1 MKSHQFQRV
10 MLHVR
15 FELDRFNSTL
25 FKLEAYEYPSNVAL
39 KLIADQ
45 RTESDKTAAN
55 LDQIAADLVDDPD
68 GASARLVSEF
78 RKLMRRRR
86 FLEVL
91 EKARSD
97 DVPWSL
103 VPSVE
108 RLSSHLLPGMSVLI
122 TSSPAM
128 DYMVS
133 WGPGLATV
141 YLPNLHRSNGFLH
154 VLIGHELFHPIVT
167 EFLNR
172 ERVKA
177 KPKLH
182 AICQTHLK
190 KLGFQPD
197 LFFLQR
203 LDDLLNYALQQWE
216 KGIMELMCD
225 MGAASVFG
233 PAALWTFSGFA
244 ATQDMNSPP
253 SGHFQFYPPWRMR
266 IRVVNDLLRSKE
278 NAEALL
284 SQLITTLR
292 DNGLEAH
299 ADALDVSFA
308 EEKVT
313 FSPSDLAAEPVPEMR
328 ELTVQVYQMVESVLS
343 DASDFVIQ
351 KVSKV
356 PRRWTETLD
365 EIPKLLE
372 RLTLN
377 VPPSE
382 LLETQKQESRAA
394 SMTGIVT
401 ACWLER
407 LRLEK
412 EDNLDLGSFRRICR
426 LMLKA
431 IEDSELKS
439 NYVEWASEQ

>member
-1 MKSHQFQRV
+1 M
-10 MLHVR
+10 
-15 FELDRFNSTL
+15 
-25 FKLEAYEYPSNVAL
+25 
-39 KLIADQ
+39 
-45 RTESDKTAAN
+45 
-55 LDQIAADLVDDPD
+55 
-68 GASARLVSEF
+68 
-78 RKLMRRRR
+78 
-86 FLEVL
+86 EVL

-97 DVPWSL
+97 EVPWSL

-108 RLSSHLLPGMSVLI
+108 RLSTHLLPGMSVLI

-133 WGPGLATV
+133 WGPGLATI

-167 EFLNR
+167 EFLDR
-172 ERVKA
+172 ERAKA

-182 AICQTHLK
+182 AICQSHLK

-197 LFFLQR
+197 LFFQQR

-233 PAALWTFSGFA
+233 PAALWTLSGFA

-253 SGHFQFYPPWRMR
+253 SGQFQFYPPWRMR
-266 IRVVNDLLRSKE
+266 IRVVNDLLRTKE

-284 SQLITTLR
+284 SQLGTALR
-292 DNGLEAH
+292 GNGQDAH
-299 ADALDVSFA
+299 ADSLDASFA
-308 EEKVT
+308 EEVVA

-328 ELTVQVYQMVESVLS
+328 QLTLEVYQLVEGALP

-351 KVSKV
+351 KASNV
-356 PRRWTETLD
+356 PKRWHETLN
-365 EIPKLLE
+365 EIPTLLE
-372 RLTLN
+372 RLSLH

-382 LLETQKQESRAA
+382 LLETQKQESKAA

-412 EDNLDLGSFRRICR
+412 AGDLDLGSFRRLCR

-431 IEDSELKS
+431 IEDSELKN
-439 NYVEWASEQ
+439 NYAEWASIK